1 MENTVLLRQDETA
14 EATGFCEPPAGYVD
28 PRRPAITLEVARGA
42 ARHLRALG
50 FGIVT
55 ELILPCGRRADL
67 AALGPKG
74 EFWIVEV
81 KSGLEDFRADR
92 KWPDYRLHCDRLLF
106 AVGPS
111 FPTSLLPED
120 AGLLVAD
127 AYGAALI
134 REGLHH
140 PLAGAARKGMLI
152 RFGQSAA
159 LRLHAIH
166 DPDFLGAETLRHART

>member
-1 MENTVLLRQDETA
+1 MENVVLSHPDETT
-14 EATGFCEPPAGYVD
+14 EANGFCEPPSSFSHAG
-28 PRRPAITLEVARGA
+28 RPAVTVEVARGT

-81 KSGLEDFRADR
+81 KSCVEDFRADR
-92 KWPDYRLHCDRLLF
+92 KWPDYRLRCDRLLF

-111 FPTSLLPED
+111 FPIDLIPED
-120 AGLLVAD
+120 AGLLIAD
-127 AYGAALI
+127 AYGASLV

-152 RFGQSAA
+152 RFGQAAA
-159 LRLHAIH
+159 LRLHALH
-166 DPDFLGAETLRHART
+166 DPDFLGAP